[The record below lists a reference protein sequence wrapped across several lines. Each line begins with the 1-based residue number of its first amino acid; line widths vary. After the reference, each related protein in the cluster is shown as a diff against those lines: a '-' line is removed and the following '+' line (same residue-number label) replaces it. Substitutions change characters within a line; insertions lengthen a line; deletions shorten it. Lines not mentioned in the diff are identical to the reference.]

1 MHHVLDSHQQAL
13 VENQEVNRQLWWQYT
28 LARLEADLI
37 NSTGGD
43 TPAITATPIAVPS
56 ATPTAPADSTPATEE
71 RVAPESSGTG
81 NLFDLIELNR

>member
-1 MHHVLDSHQQAL
+1 LSQVVA
-13 VENQEVNRQLWWQYT
+13 NPNRQLWWQDT

-43 TPAITATPIAVPS
+43 TPTITTTPTAVPS

-71 RVAPESSGTG
+71 QVAPDSSETG
-81 NLFDLIELNR
+81 NLFDLIKPNP